1 MSIAGIHLPTCG
13 KDEWLTPPW
22 LIGSLGHFDLDPC
35 SPVVRPW
42 ATAEKHFT
50 INDDGLAQ
58 AWSGRVF
65 CNPPYGN
72 KTGLWL
78 GKCAEHKNATAL
90 VYARTETAD
99 WFEKIWPVAHSVL
112 FIKGRLFFHHVDG
125 SKADH
130 NSGGPS
136 ALIAFDEANGWAL
149 AGSNI
154 AGKLIRLK
162 FD

>member
-1 MSIAGIHLPTCG
+1 MSIAGIHSPTCG

-22 LIGSLGHFDLDPC
+22 LIDSLGHFDLDPC
-35 SPVVRPW
+35 SPIVRPW

-58 AWSGRVF
+58 TWSGRVF
-65 CNPPYGN
+65 CNPPYGK

-78 GKCAEHKNATAL
+78 SKCAEHKNAIAL
-90 VYARTETAD
+90 IYARTETTD
-99 WFEKIWPVAHSVL
+99 WFDKIWPVAHSIL

-125 SKADH
+125 SRADD

-136 ALIAFDEANGWAL
+136 ALIAFDGANGRAL

-154 AGKLIRLK
+154 AGKFIRLK